1 MKRRLFIAA
10 IFLLAGAV
18 VNVAVAWG
26 CAQWSS
32 VGSETVIGNVRSR
45 QGLGLRI
52 TSDSTPQGLHD
63 VVGDWR
69 TAAGFPILCLDG
81 GRWESGAVSGRVDR
95 RLPIPVDKPRYKI
108 SILYAATLPVH
119 PTFPGFAANTLIYAA
134 ALGLLIHGP
143 FALRALRRTRHGLCP
158 ACAYPRG
165 ESDVCSEC
173 GKELPGCAAQR
184 IMATDE

>member
-1 MKRRLFIAA
+1 MKRWFIVIV

-52 TSDSTPQGLHD
+52 TSDSTPHGLHD

-81 GRWESGAVSGRVDR
+81 GRWESGGAVSGRVDR
-95 RLPIPVDKPRYKI
+95 RLPIPIDEPRYKLSI
-108 SILYAATLPVH
+108 SYAATLPVH

-134 ALGLLIHGP
+134 VLGLLIHGP
-143 FALRALRRTRHGLCP
+143 FALRALRRARRGLCP

-165 ESDVCSEC
+165 ESHVCSEC
-173 GKELPGCAAQR
+173 GKALPGR
-184 IMATDE
+184 ATVTT